1 MKSNY
6 FKNNGLSF
14 RQFKTECNNIAVSA
28 KRDTNE
34 LSQVGITPE
43 LISDFETKVKNLD
56 SLLSHSIKRAEIKG
70 ITLQRNEL
78 INVMKEDVDIIQ
90 SQLSIAFEKGTNAY
104 DVIFSRSISGK
115 KIAEFVNAC
124 AEFKNVLQLNADLA
138 ATYYVTAPRIADFA
152 QKVEQLILLHEKKES
167 AVKNF
172 KTNAY
177 NRSKEREAVYKLL
190 NYISS
195 VAQSYWKR
203 KNPVYYAQ
211 YNISRRSIAKKS
223 AIDNES

>member
-1 MKSNY
+1 MKPVY

-14 RQFKTECNNIAVSA
+14 RQFKTECNNILVCT

-34 LSQVGITPE
+34 LSPVGITAQ
-43 LISDFETKVKNLD
+43 LISDFENKVKNLD
-56 SLLSHSIKRAEIKG
+56 LLLTHAVEKAEVKK
-70 ITLQRNEL
+70 ITLERNEL
-78 INVMKEDVDIIQ
+78 INILKEDVDIIQ

-124 AEFKNVLQLNADLA
+124 AEFKNVLLLNADLA
-138 ATYYVTAPRIADFA
+138 ATYYVTAEKIADFS

-177 NRSKEREAVYKLL
+177 ERSKEREAVAKLL

-223 AIDNES
+223 ALDNES